1 MKNLLEVLRMKEE
14 QIQRLRREVEALKIT
29 ARLLNEGERVTAAA
43 TASAPAIAA
52 NSGPV
57 KANATSVPERRLE
70 VRHLLQM
77 P

>member
-14 QIQRLRREVEALKIT
+14 QILRIRREIEALKIT
-29 ARLLNEGERVTAAA
+29 ARLLNESEQAAA
-43 TASAPAIAA
+43 
-52 NSGPV
+52 
-57 KANATSVPERRLE
+57 PERRLE

>member
-14 QIQRLRREVEALKIT
+14 QILRIRREIEALKVA
-29 ARLLNEGERVTAAA
+29 ARLINENEQ
-43 TASAPAIAA
+43 APVA
-52 NSGPV
+52 
-57 KANATSVPERRLE
+57 VPERRLE

>member
-14 QIQRLRREVEALKIT
+14 QILRIRREIEALKI
-29 ARLLNEGERVTAAA
+29 AAKLINEKEQ
-43 TASAPAIAA
+43 APAA
-52 NSGPV
+52 
-57 KANATSVPERRLE
+57 VPERRLE

>member
-14 QIQRLRREVEALKIT
+14 QILRIRREIEALKVAAKLI
-29 ARLLNEGERVTAAA
+29 NENEHAAP
-43 TASAPAIAA
+43 T
-52 NSGPV
+52 
-57 KANATSVPERRLE
+57 PERRLE

>member
-14 QIQRLRREVEALKIT
+14 EILRIRREIEALKIT
-29 ARLLNEGERVTAAA
+29 ARLLSESEQSST
-43 TASAPAIAA
+43 
-52 NSGPV
+52 
-57 KANATSVPERRLE
+57 PERRLE

>member
-14 QIQRLRREVEALKIT
+14 EILRIRREIEALKIT
-29 ARLLNEGERVTAAA
+29 ARLLNESEKAAA
-43 TASAPAIAA
+43 A
-52 NSGPV
+52 
-57 KANATSVPERRLE
+57 PERRLE